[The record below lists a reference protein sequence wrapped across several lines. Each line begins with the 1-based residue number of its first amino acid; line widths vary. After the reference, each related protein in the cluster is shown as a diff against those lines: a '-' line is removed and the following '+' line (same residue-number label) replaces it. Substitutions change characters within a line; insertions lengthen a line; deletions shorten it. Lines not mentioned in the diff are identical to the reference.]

1 MAIKTFFRSLFSK
14 QDSSAATATH
24 RMKLM
29 LTHDRQQVNPGVME
43 QMKAEI
49 LEVISKY
56 FDIDPQEAEFIIQ
69 ASHQDAESIF
79 SSKVPLIKGVK
90 FKNAKLNIDMHGIR
104 IFSYYVQI
112 REFILIIL

>member
-1 MAIKTFFRSLFSK
+1 MMKFLSGLFSK
-14 QDSSAATATH
+14 KDSSAATATH

-43 QMKAEI
+43 QMKEEI

-56 FDIDPQEAEFIIQ
+56 FDIDPAEAEFIIQ
-69 ASHQDAESIF
+69 ASNQDAESVF

-90 FKNAKLNIDMHGIR
+90 FKNTKVNNHDKDSNRPKTKDKGNLSTSA
-104 IFSYYVQI
+104 S
-112 REFILIIL
+112 